1 MNIINIDDNISI
13 SSNISINTC
22 SICLTSINNNIK
34 TLECTHTFHINCIDM
49 WIDNK
54 NSCPLCRAIIN
65 KQPNIIPEQSIHH
78 QITIPMVNQQQN
90 IISIKKCKLKF
101 LFLITFIFFII
112 SIIYL
117 TYYINKTNN
126 YINKIIIYKNE
137 TELNNKQNHTY
148 SSFLLIFIE
157 IMFFIVYYI
166 LNLNI
171 FKNKIHNLCYCV
183 FFLIFVIYV
192 FFWLIIVTFY
202 NNTIS
207 YLKNEKLELN
217 QNNLKYLIYGYISF
231 SVCIAFNML
240 SSFISYMT
248 VCI

>member
-1 MNIINIDDNISI
+1 
-13 SSNISINTC
+13 
-22 SICLTSINNNIK
+22 
-34 TLECTHTFHINCIDM
+34 
-49 WIDNK
+49 
-54 NSCPLCRAIIN
+54 
-65 KQPNIIPEQSIHH
+65 
-78 QITIPMVNQQQN
+78 
-90 IISIKKCKLKF
+90 
-101 LFLITFIFFII
+101 
-112 SIIYL
+112 
-117 TYYINKTNN
+117 
-126 YINKIIIYKNE
+126 
-137 TELNNKQNHTY
+137 
-148 SSFLLIFIE
+148 
-157 IMFFIVYYI
+157 MFFIVYYI